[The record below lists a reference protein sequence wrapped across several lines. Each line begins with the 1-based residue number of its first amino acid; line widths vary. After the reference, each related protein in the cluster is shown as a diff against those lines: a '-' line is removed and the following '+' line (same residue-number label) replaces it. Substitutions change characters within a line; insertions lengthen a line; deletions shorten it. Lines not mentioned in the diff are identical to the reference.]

1 MPLLAAAA
9 APLSS
14 LHSLSLSL
22 SSRGLRVPFPCEA
35 RPRAPLRRGDLAIRM
50 GGGPRTFPGGVSKWQ
65 WKRMQAR
72 KAKQLLKARLARERQ
87 LYEMRKRA
95 ELRDAVAHHERPWDP
110 DASESA
116 ATAAPNLLSVAADD
130 QMKAL
135 ADRFHRPGGVDL
147 WNDRDGPQVFAAPDT
162 GRASARF
169 FPKDSVHSVQP
180 YGLVN
185 GGPEST
191 LAARGSSGDTT
202 DRSHRRLQ
210 GVRENASKKE
220 MHGVGGDHEP
230 AVEYI
235 ERGGVWEPVNNLDG
249 GDDNGSS
256 DPGWNDD
263 NATSD
268 LEDMGDVDLRPK
280 QRAMVG
286 RDRREGGVARWGAT
300 TSISVGSDD
309 GRDQHGNGFSLEPEG
324 TSEYHLGQSWQER
337 NSGSIGKRPAGRR
350 KALNTDGSRAI
361 GKDRM
366 VHGSSF
372 SNSEVTRDG
381 FKPKWRA
388 TTRERTTNDVRRWNP
403 PNQVS
408 SNVPRKGWTDDEF
421 GSNSDS
427 GMDAKLMPKWK
438 AQNRLNQS
446 ENGRDRPEL
455 KYMANTN
462 NGEKTGRYTRGNTR
476 RGRFV
481 NRFDSVLE
489 EPKWKPARSGA
500 RMNNGHREYIDDM
513 SGRGSNG
520 DGRRDPF
527 VNRFA
532 SDLEEPKWKPGRKS
546 GARMNNGDREYID
559 DMNGRFKRGSSGDG
573 MSGRFRRGSNGA
585 ARLLDAMDSN
595 RGVGNEDGSY
605 RMSRNGGQ
613 RRGDGY
619 SLRPTS
625 ELHNSR
631 RLRESN
637 EM

>member
-9 APLSS
+9 AVAPPLSS
-14 LHSLSLSL
+14 FHSLSL
-22 SSRGLRVPFPCEA
+22 SSRGLRVPSPCEA

-95 ELRDAVAHHERPWDP
+95 ELREAAAHLERPWDP
-110 DASESA
+110 DASDSA
-116 ATAAPNLLSVAADD
+116 AAAAAAPNLLSVAADD

-147 WNDRDGPQVFAAPDT
+147 WNDRDGPRVFAAPDT

-169 FPKDSVHSVQP
+169 FPKGSVHSVQP

-185 GGPEST
+185 GGLEST
-191 LAARGSSGDTT
+191 LAARGNPSDAT
-202 DRSHRRLQ
+202 DRSHRHRLQ
-210 GVRENASKKE
+210 GVRENAAKKE
-220 MHGVGGDHEP
+220 MRGVGGDREP

-235 ERGGVWEPVNNLDG
+235 ERGGVWEPVSNLDG
-249 GDDNGSS
+249 GDDDDSS
-256 DPGWNDD
+256 DGGWNDD
-263 NATSD
+263 IVTSD
-268 LEDMGDVDLRPK
+268 LEDMGDVDLRPE

-286 RDRREGGVARWGAT
+286 RDRRKDNVARWEAT
-300 TSISVGSDD
+300 TSVAIGSD
-309 GRDQHGNGFSLEPEG
+309 GVRDQRGNGFSLEPEG

-337 NSGSIGKRPAGRR
+337 NSGSRGKRPAGRR
-350 KALNTDGSRAI
+350 KALNTDGGSAI
-361 GKDRM
+361 GKDR
-366 VHGSSF
+366 VVGGSSF
-372 SNSEVTRDG
+372 SDSEVTRNG
-381 FKPKWRA
+381 FEPKWRS
-388 TTRERTTNDVRRWNP
+388 TTRGRTTNDVRRWNP
-403 PNQVS
+403 PNEGGR
-408 SNVPRKGWTDDEF
+408 NVPRKGWTDDEF

-427 GMDAKLMPKWK
+427 GMDHKLMPKWK
-438 AQNRLNQS
+438 TQNRLNRS

-462 NGEKTGRYTRGNTR
+462 NGERTR
-476 RGRFV
+476 RYMRGSDGEGRRDRFV
-481 NRFDSVLE
+481 NRFASDLE
-489 EPKWKPARSGA
+489 EPEWKPRRKSGA
-500 RMNNGHREYIDDM
+500 GND
-513 SGRGSNG
+513 G
-520 DGRRDPF
+520 DGRRDRF

-546 GARMNNGDREYID
+546 GARMNIGNREYID
-559 DMNGRFKRGSSGDG
+559 DMNGRFRRGSDGDG
-573 MSGRFRRGSNGA
+573 MNGRFRRGSNGA

-595 RGVGNEDGSY
+595 REIGSEDDSY

>member
-9 APLSS
+9 AAAPPLSS
-14 LHSLSLSL
+14 FHSLSL
-22 SSRGLRVPFPCEA
+22 SSRGLRVPSPCEA

-95 ELRDAVAHHERPWDP
+95 ELRDAAAHLERPWDP
-110 DASESA
+110 DASDSA
-116 ATAAPNLLSVAADD
+116 AAAAAPNLLSVAADD

-147 WNDRDGPQVFAAPDT
+147 WNDRDGPRVFAAPDT

-169 FPKDSVHSVQP
+169 FPKGSVHSIQP

-185 GGPEST
+185 SGPEST
-191 LAARGSSGDTT
+191 LAARGNPADAT
-202 DRSHRRLQ
+202 DRSHRHRLQ
-210 GVRENASKKE
+210 GVRENAAKKE
-220 MHGVGGDHEP
+220 MRGVGGYREP

-235 ERGGVWEPVNNLDG
+235 ERGGVWEPVSNLDRG
-249 GDDNGSS
+249 GDNNSS
-256 DPGWNDD
+256 DSGWNDD
-263 NATSD
+263 NVISD
-268 LEDMGDVDLRPK
+268 LEDIADVDFRPE
-280 QRAMVG
+280 QRAMDG
-286 RDRREGGVARWGAT
+286 RDRREGGVARWEAT
-300 TSISVGSDD
+300 TSMAVGSDNI
-309 GRDQHGNGFSLEPEG
+309 RDQRGNGFSLEPEG
-324 TSEYHLGQSWQER
+324 TSEYHLGQSWQDR
-337 NSGSIGKRPAGRR
+337 NSGSRGKRPAGRR
-350 KALNTDGSRAI
+350 KAMNTDGSSTI

-366 VHGSSF
+366 VDGSSF
-372 SNSEVTRDG
+372 SDSEVTRDG
-381 FKPKWRA
+381 FEPKWRS
-388 TTRERTTNDVRRWNP
+388 TTRGHTTNDVRRWNP
-403 PNQVS
+403 PNEGGR
-408 SNVPRKGWTDDEF
+408 NVPRKGWTDDEF

-438 AQNRLNQS
+438 AQNRLNRS
-446 ENGRDRPEL
+446 ENGRDRPEP

-462 NGEKTGRYTRGNTR
+462 NGERTGRYMRGSDGDGR
-476 RGRFV
+476 RDRFV
-481 NRFDSVLE
+481 NRFASDLE
-489 EPKWKPARSGA
+489 EPKWKPRRKSGA
-500 RMNNGHREYIDDM
+500 GND
-513 SGRGSNG
+513 G
-520 DGRRDPF
+520 DGRRDRF

-546 GARMNNGDREYID
+546 GARMNIGNREYID
-559 DMNGRFKRGSSGDG
+559 DMNGRS
-573 MSGRFRRGSNGA
+573 RGSNEA

-595 RGVGNEDGSY
+595 REVGSEEGSY

-631 RLRESN
+631 RPRESN

>member
-9 APLSS
+9 APPLSS
-14 LHSLSLSL
+14 FHSLSL

-35 RPRAPLRRGDLAIRM
+35 SPRAPLRRGDLAIRM

-95 ELRDAVAHHERPWDP
+95 ELRDAAAHLERPWDP
-110 DASESA
+110 DASA
-116 ATAAPNLLSVAADD
+116 AAAAPNLLSVAADD

-147 WNDRDGPQVFAAPDT
+147 WNDRDGPRVFAAPDT

-169 FPKDSVHSVQP
+169 FPKGSVHSVQS

-191 LAARGSSGDTT
+191 PAARGNSADAT
-202 DRSHRRLQ
+202 DPSHRLQ
-210 GVRENASKKE
+210 GVRENAAKKE
-220 MHGVGGDHEP
+220 MRGVGGDREP

-235 ERGGVWEPVNNLDG
+235 ERGGVWEPVSNLDG
-249 GDDNGSS
+249 GDDNNSS
-256 DPGWNDD
+256 DRGWNDD
-263 NATSD
+263 IVTSD
-268 LEDMGDVDLRPK
+268 LEDMGDVDFRPE

-286 RDRREGGVARWGAT
+286 RDRRKGNVARWEAT
-300 TSISVGSDD
+300 TSVAIGSDD
-309 GRDQHGNGFSLEPEG
+309 VRDQRGNGFSLEPEG

-337 NSGSIGKRPAGRR
+337 NSGGRGKRPAGRR
-350 KALNTDGSRAI
+350 NALNTDGSSAI
-361 GKDRM
+361 GKDR
-366 VHGSSF
+366 VVGGSSF
-372 SNSEVTRDG
+372 SDSEVTRDG
-381 FKPKWRA
+381 FEPKWRA
-388 TTRERTTNDVRRWNP
+388 TTRGRTTNDVRRWNP
-403 PNQVS
+403 PNES
-408 SNVPRKGWTDDEF
+408 GSNVPRKGWTDDEF

-438 AQNRLNQS
+438 AQNRLNRS
-446 ENGRDRPEL
+446 ENGRDRPEP

-462 NGEKTGRYTRGNTR
+462 NGGRTGRY
-476 RGRFV
+476 
-481 NRFDSVLE
+481 
-489 EPKWKPARSGA
+489 
-500 RMNNGHREYIDDM
+500 M
-513 SGRGSNG
+513 RGSDG
-520 DGRRDPF
+520 DGRRDRF

-532 SDLEEPKWKPGRKS
+532 SDLEEPKWKPRRKSGAGNDGDGRRDRFVNRFASDLEEPIWKPGRKS
-546 GARMNNGDREYID
+546 GARMNNGNREYID
-559 DMNGRFKRGSSGDG
+559 DMNGRFKRVSSGDG
-573 MSGRFRRGSNGA
+573 MNGRFRRGRNGA

-595 RGVGNEDGSY
+595 REVCSEDGSY

-613 RRGDGY
+613 RRVDGY